1 METTI
6 IQRPDSD
13 IRIEVDRPE
22 ARGVVILRP
31 CLYGLEII
39 LPEISEETV
48 GLIDLGAEPRLPK
61 LIIESPEQ
69 TEDPLAYVHFL
80 PGQTRVEFL
89 DGAAKGYQ
97 NEDGSSYFA
106 FDTDQY
112 PLIGATPNLLE
123 AAKNVLT
130 FLENLGYIGGDVHDD
145 LESAIEAAQQA
156 AA

>member
-22 ARGVVILRP
+22 ARGVVVLRP

-39 LPEISEETV
+39 FPKISEQPV
-48 GLIDLGAEPRLPK
+48 GLIDLGAAPRLPK

-80 PGQTRVEFL
+80 SGQTRIEFL
-89 DGAAKGYQ
+89 DGAVTEYQ
-97 NEDGSSYFA
+97 NGDGSSYFA

-112 PLIGATPNLLE
+112 PTE
-123 AAKNVLT
+123 T
-130 FLENLGYIGGDVHDD
+130 E
-145 LESAIEAAQQA
+145 
-156 AA
+156 